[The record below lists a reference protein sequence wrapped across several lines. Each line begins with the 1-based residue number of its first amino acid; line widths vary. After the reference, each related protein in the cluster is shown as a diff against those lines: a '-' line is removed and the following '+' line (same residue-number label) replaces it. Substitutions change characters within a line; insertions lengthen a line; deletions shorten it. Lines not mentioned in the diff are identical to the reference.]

1 MITKLLLFLIW
12 ESIIEMAL
20 IIINSSIDDIK
31 KYWINI
37 YKLYISNNQARN
49 KIFKDKKLWL
59 KIELF

>member
-12 ESIIEMAL
+12 EPIIEMVL
-20 IIINSSIDDIK
+20 IIILSSIDDIK

-49 KIFKDKKLWL
+49 KILKDKKLWL